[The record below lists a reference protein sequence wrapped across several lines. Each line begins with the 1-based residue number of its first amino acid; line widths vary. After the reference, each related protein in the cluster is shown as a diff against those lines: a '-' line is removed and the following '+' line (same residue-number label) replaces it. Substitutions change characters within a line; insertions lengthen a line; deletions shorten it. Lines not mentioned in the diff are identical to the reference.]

1 MFPDLV
7 SVSDGNEVYR
17 WKNGQLA
24 APLAR
29 A

>member
-1 MFPDLV
+1 MSPDLV

-17 WKNGQLA
+17 WKNGQLEA
-24 APLAR
+24 HLAR